1 MRKMLAYFDLITN
14 CIKDVAGSYKNYE
27 IFLDVIN
34 VWSLSISSKKKKKKE
49 RKRKKDP
56 KGKYFGVF
64 SSRYS

>member
-14 CIKDVAGSYKNYE
+14 CIKDIAGSYKNCE
-27 IFLDVIN
+27 IFFRCHKCMVPKHFL
-34 VWSLSISSKKKKKKE
+34 KKKKKE